1 VPPSTESFDYDA
13 DGNLTADGRWT
24 AYVWDGENRLIEMRR
39 DTGTPTGAR
48 QRLTFEYD
56 PLGRRTRKT
65 YFTHNGTNWVEQRD
79 TTYLHDGWNLVGEL
93 DANNANA
100 TLRTYVWGTDLS
112 GTKTGAG
119 GVGGL
124 LWVNNAQ
131 STGGMP
137 TGIQFVAYDGNGNVA
152 GLFAASDGSNTARY
166 EYGPFGEPLRSTG
179 PLAAANPVRWST
191 KVTDDETGLVY
202 YGYRYYCSATGRW
215 PNRDPINELGFKLLT
230 RSRGAFNSG
239 EEKNLYAFV
248 GNNPVSRFDPDGQ
261 KKKGPIA
268 ILIGLLTG
276 CGKGPKAPNL
286 PTLDANCAADPQVK
300 QDYQRLID
308 CNSADGD
315 GNAECAIICDCL
327 AQGGGPAVNVCY
339 NNCRNAY
346 AKRCP

>member
-1 VPPSTESFDYDA
+1 
-13 DGNLTADGRWT
+13 
-24 AYVWDGENRLIEMRR
+24 VWDGENRLIEMRR

-48 QRLTFEYD
+48 QKLTFEYD

-79 TTYLHDGWNLVGEL
+79 TTYLHDGWNLVGKL

-112 GTKTGAG
+112 GAQSGAG

-152 GLFAASDGSNTARY
+152 RLFAASDGSNTARY

-191 KVTDDETGLVY
+191 KVTDDESGLVY
-202 YGYRYYCSATGRW
+202 YGYRYYSSMTGRW
-215 PNRDPINELGFKLLT
+215 PNRDPIDTDGGLNI
-230 RSRGAFNSG
+230 
-239 EEKNLYAFV
+239 YAFV
-248 GNNPVSRFDPDGQ
+248 GNNPMKYIDPDGRAPKNVQ
-261 KKKGPIA
+261 
-268 ILIGLLTG
+268 
-276 CGKGPKAPNL
+276 CGG
-286 PTLDANCAADPQVK
+286 V
-300 QDYQRLID
+300 
-308 CNSADGD
+308 
-315 GNAECAIICDCL
+315 
-327 AQGGGPAVNVCY
+327 
-339 NNCRNAY
+339 
-346 AKRCP
+346 